1 MDSRFFQEIRFG
13 NSSEEIETLEE
24 SIRDLDIIFQKS
36 GEIAIRLINLFWNT
50 SLTEINPLLDKINFQ
65 ITKAE
70 L

>member
-1 MDSRFFQEIRFG
+1 MDSSFFQEIRFG

-36 GEIAIRLINLFWNT
+36 GEIAIRLINLCWNT

>member
-1 MDSRFFQEIRFG
+1 MDSSFFQEIRFG